1 MWTAV
6 AAEPP
11 LERALVSVADRAT
24 AAVVH
29 LRVEQESEFTPPLR
43 ELLQDYDAA
52 LPERKRA
59 PQDVSGSGVIVDPS
73 GRILTN
79 HHVVESADRVVV
91 VLQDQR
97 RIPGHVVGSDPRT
110 DVAIVQL
117 DAPGPYPWLPLGD
130 SDAIRVG
137 QPVLAVGSP
146 FDFQSSVSLGVV
158 SALGRRG
165 MGPWNIQD
173 FIQTDAA
180 VNPGSSGGPLVDL
193 DGRVIGLNT
202 AIYAPGVEQSSG
214 VSFAVPSNLVAR
226 VAEDLVGLG
235 RVRRPWVG
243 VLAVTVDAVDGDG
256 TRSGAEVTSVV
267 AGSPAERAGV
277 RRGDVIVSVDGVPVL
292 SASGLRSGL
301 VSRAVGR
308 EVAVEV
314 VREDQARTF
323 AVTPVEVVVSRP
335 AVDDLQVVWRG
346 WGGLVLAEPTS
357 ELLHRVG
364 LPYARGLIVLE
375 ASPSAARAGIVA
387 GDVVTRV
394 AATPT
399 LDLASLDALADRAG
413 TFVVVEVARDG
424 GVFSTLLQ
432 GT

>member
-1 MWTAV
+1 MWTAL
-6 AAEPP
+6 AADPP
-11 LERALVSVADRAT
+11 LEQALVSVADRAT

-43 ELLQDYDAA
+43 ELLQDYDAV

-97 RIPGHVVGSDPRT
+97 RIPGRVVGSDPRT

-130 SDAIRVG
+130 SDRIRVG

-226 VAEDLVGLG
+226 VAEDLVSLG

-267 AGSPAERAGV
+267 AGSPAERAGL
-277 RRGDVIVSVDGVPVL
+277 RRGDVIVAVDGVPVL

-301 VSRAVGR
+301 ASRAVGR
-308 EVAVEV
+308 EVAIEV
-314 VREDQARTF
+314 VRDELPRTF

-335 AVDDLQVVWRG
+335 VVDDLQVVWRG

-357 ELLHRVG
+357 DLLHRVG

-394 AATPT
+394 GATVT
-399 LDLASLDALADRAG
+399 SDLASLDALADRAG
-413 TFVVVEVARDG
+413 AFVVVEVARDG